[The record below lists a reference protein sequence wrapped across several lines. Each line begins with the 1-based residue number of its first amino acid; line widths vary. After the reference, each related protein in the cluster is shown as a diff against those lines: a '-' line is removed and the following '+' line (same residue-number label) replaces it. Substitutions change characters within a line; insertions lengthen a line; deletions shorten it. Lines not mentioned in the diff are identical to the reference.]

1 MKHLV
6 LGSEGQIGYELTR
19 YLLSEGQDV
28 LTFDIASNPLE
39 DLRIE
44 DNPDLVDK
52 IKECDFIYFLA
63 FDVGGSRY
71 LKSYQ
76 STFEFISN
84 NIRLM
89 EYTFALIKR
98 FQKPFI
104 FASSQMSSMGYSPY
118 GVLKSIGEYYT
129 KSLNGIIVKF
139 WNVYGLERDL
149 SKAHVITDFIL
160 SAKKTGIINMMT
172 DGTEVRQF
180 LHAHDCSRCLHTL
193 SKCYDRVDRKLDLSV
208 TSFEW
213 TSIYDVA
220 QIVANLY
227 PDTIIKRAASSDE
240 IQRDARNE
248 PDFAIKKF
256 WTPEINLS
264 QGISMVND
272 ELKILN

>member
-28 LTFDIASNPLE
+28 STFDIASNSLE

-44 DNPDLVDK
+44 DNPDLVEK

-193 SKCYDRVDRKLDLSV
+193 SECYDRVDRKLDLSV

-227 PDTIIKRAASSDE
+227 PGTIIKRAASSDE

-248 PDFAIKKF
+248 PNFAINKF

-264 QGISMVND
+264 QGISMVNE
-272 ELKILN
+272 ELKTLN